1 MTLHVLA
8 TGTLLADPVAR
19 QGAKGQFATATI
31 RVATDDGAVLVSAVA
46 FGRLADDLL
55 DRRAGDA
62 VAIAGRARLTEW
74 TGRDGTEHHGV
85 SVVVEQL
92 ASAAAV
98 RRADADRRSEAAKRG
113 QHRGAD
119 EPADPGGMP

>member
-1 MTLHVLA
+1 MSFHALA
-8 TGTLLADPVAR
+8 TGTLIADPVAR
-19 QGAKGQFATATI
+19 QGAKSRYATATI
-31 RVATDDGAVLVSAVA
+31 RVVTDDGPILVSAVA

-62 VAIAGRARLTEW
+62 VAVAGRARLTAW
-74 TGRDGTEHHGV
+74 TGRDGTEHHGLAL
-85 SVVVEQL
+85 VVEQI

-119 EPADPGGMP
+119 EPADPRGMP

>member
-1 MTLHVLA
+1 MSFYALI
-8 TGTLLADPVAR
+8 TGILIADPVAR

-31 RVATDDGAVLVSAVA
+31 RVATDDGAILVSAVA
-46 FGRLADDLL
+46 FGRLADNLL
-55 DRRAGDA
+55 ECRAGDA
-62 VAIAGRARLTEW
+62 VAMAGRARLTAW
-74 TGRDGTEHHGV
+74 TGRDGAEHHGV
-85 SVVVEQL
+85 SVVVEQI

-119 EPADPGGMP
+119 EPADPRGMP